1 MKHLSRTFPIGA
13 VQERDIDLWLVEEFC
28 SSAGFRSWFLEQT
41 VGAQFVAGKFVDA
54 WHSVVDPS
62 LGESD
67 LEVAFEGPDEGGF
80 RLLIEDKIDAPVQP
94 NQAKR
99 YRQRGDA
106 YVEKSVCTDFRT
118 VILAPERFLERLSG
132 LELFDS
138 SVTYESLREWFL
150 RQDAMGDRARYKADV
165 ILAAIEEARR
175 GYQPVIDER
184 VTAFWKGYYDLA
196 MQNAPEFDMR
206 PPGNKP
212 AGAGFVEFKA
222 AVLPA
227 RTRIVHKLPHGNVD
241 LEFVGKGDSLGELE
255 RKHGRKLLPGMR
267 IVRAGKSGAI
277 RLKVPELDTSADF
290 TGQSGSVEEGLAA
303 ARQLLAWIVED
314 GE

>member
-1 MKHLSRTFPIGA
+1 MKHLSRLFPIGA
-13 VQERDIDLWLVEEFC
+13 ARERDIDLLLVEEFC
-28 SSAGFRSWFLEQT
+28 SSARFRSWFLEQT
-41 VGAQFVAGKFVDA
+41 VSARFVAGKFVGA
-54 WHSVVDPS
+54 WHSVVHPS

-67 LEVAFEGPDEGGF
+67 LEVAFEGPDKGGF
-80 RLLIEDKIDAPVQP
+80 RLLIEDKIDAVAQP
-94 NQAKR
+94 DQAER
-99 YRQRGDA
+99 YRLRGEA
-106 YVEKSVCTDFRT
+106 YLRKSECTDFKT
-118 VILAPERFLERLSG
+118 VIVAPERYLADKSETA
-132 LELFDS
+132 LFDAAI
-138 SVTYESLREWFL
+138 TYESLRDWFL
-150 RQDAMGDRARYKADV
+150 GQTQLGERASYKAAL
-165 ILAAIEEARR
+165 ILAAMEEARR
-175 GYQPVIDER
+175 GYQPVMDER

-196 MQNAPEFDMR
+196 MQNAPELDMK

-314 GE
+314 CE